1 MQKDLSNEP
10 IDIVN
15 ENDAKK
21 VLEIFKEKFSVDL
34 KDLHPIL
41 FRRRLAL
48 AFRAQN
54 IRIEECVIND
64 AILTHDNVDQM
75 LCVFFPDHSELF
87 RDIETWLL
95 IRDKV
100 LNRLCENN
108 IVHVYFPY
116 VITGEEIYSLLILI
130 NEFFPK
136 AQFKLTVSSYSDW
149 ALSRILNGYLVKPKN
164 RSSLANLKIV
174 CEKGDLSYYLEK
186 LGNTFCFKKSLL
198 NNVEFIKF
206 NRESGIENKKYD
218 LVICRNKTLSFNH
231 EKALKVLR
239 STNDFVKENGVV
251 VYGVNENVPK
261 VLMNNF
267 QFISWSEKIFQ
278 KTACE

>member
-1 MQKDLSNEP
+1 MQKEISNEP

-15 ENDAKK
+15 EDDAQK
-21 VLEIFKEKFSVDL
+21 VLEIFKEKFSIDL

-48 AFRAQN
+48 ALKAQN
-54 IRIEECVIND
+54 ICIEEFVVND
-64 AILTHDNVDQM
+64 TILTHNNADQM

-100 LNRLCENN
+100 LNRLNENN
-108 IVHVYFPY
+108 ILHVYFPY

-136 AQFKLTVSSYSDW
+136 TQFKLTVASLSDW
-149 ALSRILNGYLVKPKN
+149 ALSRISNGYLVKPKN
-164 RSSLANLKIV
+164 RSSLTNFKIV

-186 LGNTFCFKKSLL
+186 SGNTFCFKKSLL
-198 NNVEFIKF
+198 NNVEFVKF
-206 NRESGIENKKYD
+206 NFECGIENKKYD

-239 STNDFVKENGVV
+239 STSDFVKDNGIV

-261 VLMNNF
+261 NLMKNF